1 MDSSSD
7 IYTGSP
13 GDIII
18 SWIGVNDLKVM
29 NAWRKANGM
38 SLCRGFLKKEDD
50 PACLGSGKEEKGRN
64 GPTRTFTD
72 EWEAQTIYLL
82 ASAKMHE
89 DGKSFAAWVGR
100 GTEASVQCIPT
111 GVDNPTD
118 YEQLLSALEKFIQDE
133 KLLQKDPER
142 INFLLSPGTPQ
153 MQTMSLWYS
162 EQKFPGSRKYMT
174 VSPEE
179 SIQGRQIREVRLPF
193 SMASDTARLT
203 SEPALENPDIMEI
216 AETYG
221 DYRKISIL
229 LLGETGTGKSTAARK
244 IHDLTSRGTGKFV
257 TAHCAEF
264 AQGGDPSMFRQT
276 LFGTKKGAFTGSEE
290 RTGLFAEANDGG
302 TLFLDEIGDLP
313 LTCQSLLLR
322 ALQEEEYS
330 RLGEETKIHKITNV
344 RIICATNKD
353 LIHEVQEGR
362 FREDLYYRIAMCPV
376 KLKTLREIRDQD
388 CRQFESIV
396 RDILNQIEQQE
407 DRFKNLRITLDPGAW
422 DLINSYDWPGNH
434 RQLHHTLY
442 ISAAYANK
450 RNRGVITAQILKRH
464 ISFGDQ
470 LLNTRKTGEAGEDG
484 KLPDDL
490 MKWLEDKKVAFVT
503 QALKENG
510 YTISKAA
517 KRLGCSYQIIQR
529 LVRQKHLL
537 DGS

>member
-1 MDSSSD
+1 MDSSSN
-7 IYTGSP
+7 YKGSP
-13 GDIII
+13 DDITI

-72 EWEAQTIYLL
+72 EWEAKTVYLL

-89 DGKSFAAWVGR
+89 DGSIFTTWVQR
-100 GTEASVQCIPT
+100 GTKANVVWIPT
-111 GVDNPTD
+111 GVNNPTD
-118 YEQLLSALEKFIQDE
+118 YEEILSALEKFFQDA
-133 KLLQKDPER
+133 KLPQDPER

-153 MQTMSLWYS
+153 MQTMTLLYA

-193 SMASDTARLT
+193 SMASETARLT
-203 SEPALENPDIMEI
+203 SEPELENPDIREI
-216 AETYG
+216 VETYG
-221 DYRKISIL
+221 EYRQISIL
-229 LLGETGTGKSTAARK
+229 LLGETGTGKSTAAQE
-244 IHDLTSRGTGKFV
+244 IHDLTSRGSGKFV

-264 AQGGDPSMFRQT
+264 AQGNDPSMFRQT
-276 LFGTKKGAFTGSEE
+276 LFGTKKGAFTGSAEH
-290 RTGLFAEANDGG
+290 TGLFAEANNGG
-302 TLFLDEIGDLP
+302 TLFLDEIADLP

-322 ALQEEEYS
+322 ALQEKKYS
-330 RLGEETKIHKITNV
+330 RLGEEGKTHDINNV

-353 LIHEVQEGR
+353 LIQEVQEGR

-376 KLKTLREIRDQD
+376 KLKNLREIRAQD
-388 CRQFESIV
+388 SRQFESIV
-396 RDILNQIEQQE
+396 SNVLDQIAQQE
-407 DRFKNLRITLDPGAW
+407 DKFKNLRITLDPGAW

-470 LLNTRKTGEAGEDG
+470 LLNTRKTGESGEDG